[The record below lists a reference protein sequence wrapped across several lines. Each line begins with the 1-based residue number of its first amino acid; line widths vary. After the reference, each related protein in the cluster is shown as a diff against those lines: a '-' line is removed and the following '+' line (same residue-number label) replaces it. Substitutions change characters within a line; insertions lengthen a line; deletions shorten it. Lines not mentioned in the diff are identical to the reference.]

1 MGSGPGTEQ
10 ILGGGT
16 VLNVTLPL
24 GEHAIGLRVTDSEGA
39 TDGAEI
45 LIDVQDGTPPVLTCP
60 PAAMEECAGPEG
72 AQVVLIAAASD
83 ACGGVTLKS
92 SRAGGPDAS
101 GTYPLG
107 STAVTF
113 TATDASGNVATCSA
127 PVTVKDT
134 TPPALVVPAGFSV
147 DATTP
152 AGAVLT
158 YSTSATDVCAG
169 AVTPVCA
176 PASGGTFPMNP
187 PGTFTTVH
195 CDAADPQGNRATG
208 SFPVHVAGAVEQI
221 ENLDRLVVSLR
232 LPRSL
237 DPHLRGDL
245 REALETIGQ
254 GEPREGCDPMSEF
267 IDTVRSASA
276 SRKPRIAAEQA
287 RALLEAAARIR
298 AVLGCQEQRGPFSGR
313 PSPGAR
319 PSPPIWR

>member
-1 MGSGPGTEQ
+1 M
-10 ILGGGT
+10 
-16 VLNVTLPL
+16 
-24 GEHAIGLRVTDSEGA
+24 
-39 TDGAEI
+39 
-45 LIDVQDGTPPVLTCP
+45 
-60 PAAMEECAGPEG
+60 
-72 AQVVLIAAASD
+72 
-83 ACGGVTLKS
+83 S
-92 SRAGGPDAS
+92 SRTGGPDAS

-127 PVTVKDT
+127 PVTVEDT

-147 DATTP
+147 DATLPT
-152 AGAVLT
+152 GAVLT
-158 YSTSATDVCAG
+158 YSTSATDTCAG
-169 AVTPVCA
+169 AVTPVCV
-176 PASGGTFPMNP
+176 PPSGSTLPMNP
-187 PGTFTTVH
+187 PGRFTTVH

-208 SFPVHVAGAVEQI
+208 GFPVHVAGAVEQI

-237 DPHLRGDL
+237 DPYLRGDL
-245 REALETIGQ
+245 REALEAIGQ
-254 GEPREGCDPMSEF
+254 GEPLKACDPMSGF

-276 SRKPRIAAEQA
+276 SRKPRITAEQA

-298 AVLGCQEQRGPFSGR
+298 AVLGCSQEMGDEDNQEQRGPFSGR